1 MHLMSILIVEIAVCS
16 AILHLAWP
24 FVKIFSGELSGEPR
38 NVVIGDMCK
47 GKNFVIGTGYRVCLC
62 LVSTGKKQ
70 NKRNKRNNAAMLG
83 CC

>member
-1 MHLMSILIVEIAVCS
+1 M
-16 AILHLAWP
+16 
-24 FVKIFSGELSGEPR
+24 
-38 NVVIGDMCK
+38 IGDMCK

-70 NKRNKRNNAAMLG
+70 NKRNDAAMLG